1 MGNVTPLVSVV
12 IPVFNGAPF
21 VAKAVASVR
30 AQGIPEVEII
40 VVDDGSTD
48 GTQAVLKEL
57 GDTAGIKWFQRDHG
71 GPARSR
77 NYGIEV
83 SRGEYVA
90 LLDCDDV
97 WLPGKLHAQ
106 LALMSGNPAIGVVH
120 TDFDVIDENG
130 TVLERVYARHSAEP
144 LVREFCGG
152 HTALPSTLLIRR
164 SLLQKVGALD
174 PELYGSEDS
183 DLTIRL
189 YAVTQFECVDRPL
202 IHKLQRGHG
211 YRDMAFEENAHRQKV
226 LTSRERF
233 LHRLEQMAPLT
244 SGQRKA
250 LDREWTNYFLSHGFA
265 YERQRQFRQARACYQ
280 SAIAY
285 EPFRFRCY
293 SRWVRALFRS
303 MA

>member
-1 MGNVTPLVSVV
+1 VV

-97 WLPGKLHAQ
+97 WLPDKLKTQ
-106 LALMSGNPAIGVVH
+106 LAIMQSDSTVGLVH
-120 TDFDVIDENG
+120 SDFDVVDEQG
-130 TVLERVYARHSAEP
+130 QVLESVRARASREP
-144 LVREFCGG
+144 LVQAFCGG
-152 HTALPSTLLIRR
+152 HVALPSTLLIRR
-164 SLLQKVGALD
+164 SILQQVGAFD

-189 YAVTQFECVDRPL
+189 FAVTRFQCVDRPL
-202 IHKLQRGHG
+202 IKKLQRGHG
-211 YRDMAFEENAHRQKV
+211 YRDMAFDEDLHRKKI
-226 LTSRERF
+226 LLSRERF
-233 LHRLEQMAPLT
+233 LSRLEQ
-244 SGQRKA
+244 SGFLSKEQQRA
-250 LDREWTNYFLSHGFA
+250 LRREWVNYFLSYGYA
-265 YERQRQFRQARACYQ
+265 CERKENPIEARRYYAKALRRDSCRLRSYT
-280 SAIAY
+280 
-285 EPFRFRCY
+285 
-293 SRWVRALFRS
+293 RWLRTFFPLRRAV
-303 MA
+303 